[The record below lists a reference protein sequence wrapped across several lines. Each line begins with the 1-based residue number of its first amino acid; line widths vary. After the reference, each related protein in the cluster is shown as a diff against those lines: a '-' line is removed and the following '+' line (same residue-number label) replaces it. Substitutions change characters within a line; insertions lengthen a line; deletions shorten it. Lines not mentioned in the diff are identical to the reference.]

1 MLRFQLLSLCLLLGA
16 CGGATVP
23 APETPTSS
31 TGSAVSAPQT
41 VCSDQPESDACLSF
55 ATAPGNGIAR
65 AKRMAQA
72 CNGGSVRVCNAL
84 AQALERAPASTPTP
98 ERACP
103 PAKAASETPVRSPIT
118 AVDDEA
124 NEADEAEREAKLGAR
139 LLDDPSPERLSAPD
153 HLFRACKL
161 SHAGACNDLGWVY
174 DHGFG
179 TVSADGDKA
188 KELFGK
194 ACDLGSS
201 LGCLNRGR
209 VVKKSNTGDAAK
221 FMHRACSAGHS
232 AACEE
237 LAGLLAD
244 MKASC
249 EKSPVECTNWGY
261 VVERGLGTTPDSN
274 KALAAYQR
282 ACNGGSAQGCANAGQ
297 FHALGIA
304 TKKNV
309 TKALMFFDR
318 ACRGK
323 NDFGCL
329 RAKELRAP
337 GD

>member
-1 MLRFQLLSLCLLLGA
+1 M
-16 CGGATVP
+16 P
-23 APETPTSS
+23 
-31 TGSAVSAPQT
+31 
-41 VCSDQPESDACLSF
+41 ACLGLDYGLRRIGAAANDAGSSL
-55 ATAPGNGIAR
+55 ALALGTHVEGR
-65 AKRMAQA
+65 D
-72 CNGGSVRVCNAL
+72 GSVFTWL
-84 AQALERAPASTPTP
+84 ADLVAARGIERIVVGLPL
-98 ERACP
+98 
-103 PAKAASETPVRSPIT
+103 T
-118 AVDDEA
+118 ADGR
-124 NEADEAEREAKLGAR
+124 EAELAVRAREFAAKLGAR